1 MNQELLDEVI
11 GEDTLLVQKTLR
23 SGQSIKHSGNVVVLG
38 DVNPG
43 AEIIAGGHVIVLGT
57 IRGVVHAGAA
67 GDLGATITAFHLN
80 PTQLRI
86 GNLIS
91 RPPEGDR
98 LESDH
103 PETARITKNG
113 SLIIEKYQP
122 SR

>member
-1 MNQELLDEVI
+1 MKKEMLDGVI
-11 GEDTLLVQKTLR
+11 GEDTLLIQKTLR

-43 AEIIAGGHVIVLGT
+43 AEIIAGGHVIVVGSV
-57 IRGVVHAGAA
+57 RGVVHAGAA
-67 GDLGATITAFHLN
+67 GNQVATITAFHLN

-91 RPPEGDR
+91 CAPDGDR
-98 LESDH
+98 PCSEN
-103 PETARITKNG
+103 PETARINSG

-122 SR
+122 PR